1 MVRQFKIKGLVC
13 TAVFGGGFNASIPEG
28 WRADTVTAAQI
39 RANRWVIS
47 PVLLTATNI
56 RRQMQGIKPLVL
68 ESALIEPA
76 NNNVFNG
83 QTLRVRVWPFQDL
96 VRFDC
101 PQVKESAESI
111 ARVKKEGSIARK
123 NRR

>member
-1 MVRQFKIKGLVC
+1 
-13 TAVFGGGFNASIPEG
+13 
-28 WRADTVTAAQI
+28 
-39 RANRWVIS
+39 VIS

-76 NNNVFNG
+76 NTDVFNS